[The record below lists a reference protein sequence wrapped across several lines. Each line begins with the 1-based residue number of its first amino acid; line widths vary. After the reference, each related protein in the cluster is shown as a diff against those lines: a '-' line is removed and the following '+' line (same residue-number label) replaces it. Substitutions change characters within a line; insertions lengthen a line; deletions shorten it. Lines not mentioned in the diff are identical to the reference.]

1 MDAASYMAQ
10 LKAEAQ
16 SLRQELADGELKEA
30 ETTGAISASLSAYVS
45 SLPEPQ
51 LKMLTDSMSEDVTTA
66 MKQIV
71 TFILRTPSGDGPLD
85 KEAKVTLEQQKLQQL
100 CMYQLMLGYTLREA
114 EAKGEANDAVGR

>member
-1 MDAASYMAQ
+1 MV
-10 LKAEAQ
+10 
-16 SLRQELADGELKEA
+16 
-30 ETTGAISASLSAYVS
+30 ETISASLSAYVS